1 MQIEQKLMDSVQT
14 ISKAIDGKVKNAM
27 KESTRKMQDKVES
40 VEGILIA
47 MMETK
52 VSEVNRSMS

>member
-1 MQIEQKLMDSVQT
+1 MDSVQT
-14 ISKAIDGKVKNAM
+14 ISKAIDGKVNNAM

>member
-1 MQIEQKLMDSVQT
+1 MDSVQT
-14 ISKAIDGKVKNAM
+14 ISKAIDGKVNSAM

-52 VSEVNRSMS
+52 VSELNRSMS